1 MSGIKLPKSLEHL
14 EEEIKIDTLADV
26 MKFEFLMELYKNHTL
41 NEIEE
46 KIKNL
51 LQRRDLFFYR
61 ILTINT
67 KI

>member
-1 MSGIKLPKSLEHL
+1 MGRIKLPKSLEHL

-26 MKFEFLMELYKNHTL
+26 MKFEFLMELYKNYTL

-51 LQRRDLFFYR
+51 
-61 ILTINT
+61 
-67 KI
+67 

>member
-1 MSGIKLPKSLEHL
+1 MSRIELPESLNHL
-14 EEEIKIDTLADV
+14 ENEIKINTLADV

-51 LQRRDLFFYR
+51 
-61 ILTINT
+61 
-67 KI
+67 

>member
-1 MSGIKLPKSLEHL
+1 MARIKLPKSLEHL
-14 EEEIKIDTLADV
+14 ENEIKIDTLADV

-51 LQRRDLFFYR
+51 
-61 ILTINT
+61 
-67 KI
+67 